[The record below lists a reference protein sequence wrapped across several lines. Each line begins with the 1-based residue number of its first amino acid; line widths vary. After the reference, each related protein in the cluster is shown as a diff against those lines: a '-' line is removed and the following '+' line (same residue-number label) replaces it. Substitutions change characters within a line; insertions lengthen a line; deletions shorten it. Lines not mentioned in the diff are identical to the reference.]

1 MSKSLYDTLEVSEN
15 ASQDDIKKSYRK
27 LARKYHPDVNKQKE
41 AEEKFKEINAAYEI
55 LSDPQKRA
63 QYDQFGDSMFG
74 GQNFHDFARS
84 QGGAAGLDEIL
95 SQIFGGLGGFNSG
108 FGGGFG
114 GNFRGGFGGFG
125 GSGFGGGGFGGF
137 SEDLDIQARLSIPF
151 DLAILGGEHTV
162 SLNGETIKFKI
173 PAGIS
178 EGKSI
183 RVRGKGHKGKGGNGD
198 LLLKISVLPSEK
210 YERDG
215 DDLVCD
221 FDVPLGIALFGGKVT
236 VPTLHKEVTLKI
248 PQNTKN
254 AQKFRI
260 KELGAK
266 NLKSGQMGDLYLRAN
281 VVLPS
286 VDSMSSELVQKLKD
300 ELLDKDS

>member
-84 QGGAAGLDEIL
+84 QGGAAGLDEML
-95 SQIFGGLGGFNSG
+95 SRIFGGLGGFNSG

-114 GNFRGGFGGFG
+114 G
-125 GSGFGGGGFGGF
+125 FGGGGFGGF
-137 SEDLDIQARLSIPF
+137 GEDLDIQARLSIPF

-183 RVRGKGHKGKGGNGD
+183 RVRGKGHKGKGVNGD
-198 LLLKISVLPSEK
+198 LLLKISVLPSER

-221 FDVPLGIALFGGKVT
+221 FDVPLAVALFGGKVT

-281 VVLPS
+281 VILPS
-286 VDSMSSELVQKLKD
+286 VDSLSDGLVKKLKE
-300 ELLDKDS
+300 ELLGKDS

>member
-1 MSKSLYDTLEVSEN
+1 MSKSLYDTLEVSES

-74 GQNFHDFARS
+74 GQNFHDFARA
-84 QGGAAGLDEIL
+84 QGGAAGLDEML
-95 SQIFGGLGGFNSG
+95 SRIFGGLGGFNSG

-114 GNFRGGFGGFG
+114 GNFGGGFG
-125 GSGFGGGGFGGF
+125 GFGGGGFGGF

-151 DLAILGGEHTV
+151 DLAILGGEHTI

-183 RVRGKGHKGKGGNGD
+183 RVRGKGHKGRSGNGD
-198 LLLKISVLPSEK
+198 LLLKISVLPSER
-210 YERDG
+210 YEREG

-221 FDVPLGIALFGGKVT
+221 FDVPLGVALFGGKVS

-281 VVLPS
+281 VILPS
-286 VDSMSSELVQKLKD
+286 VDSMSAELVKKLKD
-300 ELLDKDS
+300 ELLDKDN

>member
-1 MSKSLYDTLEVSEN
+1 MSKSLYETLEVSEN

-74 GQNFHDFARS
+74 GQNFHDFARA
-84 QGGAAGLDEIL
+84 QGGAGGLDEIL

-108 FGGGFG
+108 FSANFGSRFGGGFG
-114 GNFRGGFGGFG
+114 GF
-125 GSGFGGGGFGGF
+125 SGGGFNGGF
-137 SEDLDIQARLSIPF
+137 SEDLDIEARLSIPF

-183 RVRGKGHKGKGGNGD
+183 RVRGKGHKGKNHSGD
-198 LLLKISVLPSEK
+198 LILKISVLASEK

-215 DDLVCD
+215 DDLICD
-221 FDVPLGIALFGGKVT
+221 FDVPLGVALFGGKVT

-281 VVLPS
+281 VVLPKVES
-286 VDSMSSELVQKLKD
+286 LSSELTQKLKD
-300 ELLDKDS
+300 ELLNE